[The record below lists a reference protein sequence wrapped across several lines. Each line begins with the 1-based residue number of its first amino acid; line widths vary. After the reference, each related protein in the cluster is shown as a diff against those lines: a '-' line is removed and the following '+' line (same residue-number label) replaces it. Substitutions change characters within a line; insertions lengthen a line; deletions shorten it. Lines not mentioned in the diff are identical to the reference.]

1 MFITDNKRRYV
12 LRIRAPAG
20 VTVYAI
26 LILTVVSSLI
36 FALIR
41 SAIFSS
47 TMARIDS
54 ACSLASESAFAGYS
68 NKVFDDYGI
77 FVLKNNGS
85 AAARMNEVLRA
96 NMNGSAA
103 VLTNTYIT
111 NQVFMTDNGGEP
123 FYKEA
128 VDYMQNEAVTD
139 YLSSLTGELSESKS
153 VSGLENLGK
162 ISEKASSLGD
172 ENLSDDELRSR
183 FSSLEAD
190 IDSCLGE
197 SDVHGNFLEFIKD
210 DMGNGKDVWDEMERR
225 KAEEGVTYVEPES
238 DKDLLA
244 GFKNIQR
251 FLKGDLTGLVLGGS
265 PVSGRSV
272 TYPEG
277 TKNEDITGRS
287 YDGDGVAENVAF
299 TEFLFLKFKSY
310 TDINESDIRGSN
322 PGYELEYIAG
332 GKASDRDNLNYVMK
346 RLALIR
352 QGLNMLHIMSD
363 PEKRGE
369 SDAMAVLMLGWTLNP
384 LLVKGGSYAIMAAWS
399 YAEAIADLK
408 LLYSGKKVP
417 IFKTAATWSLSL
429 ENMLTGSLGPGEDK
443 GHTGLGYEMYLR
455 SLLELMPVSVKCGRA
470 MDVIDMRMAD
480 AGDTDFRMRNCIF
493 SQSLFASFTLPYT
506 FLPYEREYEYAYSVR

>member
-1 MFITDNKRRYV
+1 MNDKKRRSI

-26 LILTVVSSLI
+26 LIFTVVSSLI

-68 NKVFDDYGI
+68 NKVFDKYGI
-77 FVLKNNGS
+77 FVLKNNG
-85 AAARMNEVLRA
+85 AASARMNEVLRA
-96 NMNGSAA
+96 NMNGSSA
-103 VLTNTYIT
+103 VLKNTYIS

-128 VDYMQNEAVTD
+128 LDYMQNEAFTD
-139 YLSSLTGELSESKS
+139 YLSSLTGELTDPKT
-153 VSGLENLGK
+153 VSGIENLSR

-172 ENLSDDELRSR
+172 ENLSEEELRGR

-190 IDSCLGE
+190 IDTCLGE
-197 SDVHGNFLEFIKD
+197 SGAHGDFLSFIKD
-210 DMGNGKDVWDEMERR
+210 DMGKGRDVWDEMEKR
-225 KAEEGVTYVEPES
+225 KREEGVIYVEPES
-238 DKDLLA
+238 DRNKLN

-265 PVSGRSV
+265 PVSGRSASFPDGV
-272 TYPEG
+272 
-277 TKNEDITGRS
+277 KNEDITGRD
-287 YDGDGVAENVAF
+287 YNGENAAGNVVF
-299 TEFLFLKFKSY
+299 TEFLFLKYNSY
-310 TDINESDIRGSN
+310 TDIKGSDLKGSI

-332 GKASDRDNLNYVMK
+332 GQANDRDNLNYVMK

-363 PEKRGE
+363 VKKRGE
-369 SDAMAVLMLGWTLNP
+369 SDAMAMLMFGWTLNP
-384 LLVKGGSYAIMAAWS
+384 LIIKGGSYAIMAAWS
-399 YAEAIADLK
+399 YAEAVADLK

-417 IFKTAATWSLSL
+417 VFKTEATWSLSL
-429 ENMLTGSLGPGEDK
+429 ENMLTGSLTPGDDK
-443 GHTGLGYEMYLR
+443 GNTGLGYEMYLR
-455 SLLELMPVSVKCGRA
+455 GLLELMPVSVKCGRA

-480 AGDTDFRMRNCIF
+480 AGDRDFRMRNCVF
-493 SQSLFASFTLPYT
+493 SQSLYASFALPYT
-506 FLPYEREYEYAYSVR
+506 FAPYEKEYEYAYSVR